1 MSEPEVVLTRVIR
14 ALNEVAETSEVWA
27 GGLLNPGGPHHRL
40 EGHLYPISIGE
51 DECLV
56 FGRVIED
63 LCPAHCYII
72 GNAFGLSSAYI
83 AAMMRENGGRSVTTL
98 DDQSEGDGA
107 KIAAVAQALADH
119 LGLSGILSN
128 LVGQAPRD
136 IEATAK
142 EASYGLIFIDG
153 LHRHPQVTH
162 DFIGMLPYCADDSVV
177 AFHDSW
183 IIGVPEAVREAK
195 KRGFHCLWIP
205 TSCETILATRDRSV
219 FERLQRLFPDGVE
232 NRKRRS
238 YLYGYWLHLREVLSF
253 RFRQWSR

>member
-1 MSEPEVVLTRVIR
+1 MSSSEVVLAGVLR
-14 ALNEVAETSEVWA
+14 ALKDVAETSVVWPD
-27 GGLLNPGGPHHRL
+27 GLLNPGGPHHRL
-40 EGHLYPISIGE
+40 DGHLYPISIGE

-56 FGRVIED
+56 FGRVIERMR
-63 LCPAHCYII
+63 PEHCYII

-83 AAMMRENGGRSVTTL
+83 ACMMRDHGGHSVTTI

-107 KIAAVAQALADH
+107 RIAGIAQSLADH
-119 LGLSGILSN
+119 LGLDGILDN
-128 LVGQAPRD
+128 LVGRSPQD

-142 EASYGLIFIDG
+142 LSSYGLIFIDG
-153 LHRHPQVTH
+153 LHRHPQVTR
-162 DFIGMLPYCADDSVV
+162 DFIGMLPYCTDETVV

-205 TSCETILATRDRSV
+205 TSCETILTTRDPSV
-219 FERLQRLFPDGVE
+219 FAELQRLFPEGVE

-253 RFRQWSR
+253 RFGRLFP